1 MPRNT
6 GVDILSIKP
15 DSDLGLAQDTNIP
28 VPAVALDQINKANQD
43 IRDYDH
49 QRQLMKYDHQL
60 KQRDQLLKGLDA
72 GEISTKAILPED
84 RAFYKEKEDA
94 VRKAFLE
101 VTSMEP
107 DEKGNNVAMDKYH
120 QAKQDLQDA
129 STMLQSRYV
138 LINKKR
144 ADRAATN
151 LPSEQAA
158 YDKEINYDLH
168 ELDKMQPV
176 RPFQKVLTLDTDY
189 LDGIAAKG
197 GMWQDDNGNPVVDES
212 TTTKVTTND
221 KGTTVQKTTA
231 PVKPVVKNGKVT
243 PVPASTEVGPD
254 GKLPIFT
261 TTPGKKY
268 DYRGVM
274 AKMYDAYNNP
284 ADEKATV
291 MMDKQLEMF
300 QGTEDPEAQAI
311 IALRNQNLARM
322 DQQNGIPTIKVYDKL
337 NRVGPPSDNPN
348 DPVGKVIDT
357 GIYPSEI
364 NHRFVGNKLIIE
376 EPAPVLAAK
385 MAAGKESNFV
395 EEGQKLFNEKNFELN
410 LKSAENKADILL
422 KGAQAQA
429 HRARGA
435 FYYKKIAG
443 MNADKEQE
451 KVIND
456 GYKYNLTTQQNLA
469 IPVGNGYSL
478 AQIPGNKTTPIFTW
492 ASGKDGAA
500 AKPVIIKPIGSK
512 PIYGTDPKNTATHG
526 KVIGYEGGHYDQQY
540 IYGGQPQSA
549 TSLWKMYQK
558 FKTDTPAW
566 NKGFDDYL
574 KEAINADYFD
584 VKIIGENGST
594 DRNVHTQALKAISNA
609 ASKKGQDQP
618 FYESF
623 NENE

>member
-1 MPRNT
+1 MPRTT
-6 GVDILSIKP
+6 GVDILGIKA
-15 DSDLGLAQDTNIP
+15 DSDLGVAQGVSTP
-28 VPAVALDQINKANQD
+28 VPVVAPLVLDQVNKANDD
-43 IRDYDH
+43 IRNYDH

-60 KQRDQLLKGLDA
+60 KQRDKLLQGIA
-72 GEISTKAILPED
+72 SGEISTGAILPED
-84 RAFYKEKEDA
+84 REAYNESERK
-94 VRKAFLE
+94 VRDAFLA
-101 VTSMEP
+101 VTSEEP
-107 DEKGNNVAMDKYH
+107 DAKGQNVKLEAYNA
-120 QAKQDLQDA
+120 AKQDHQDL
-129 STMLQSRYV
+129 STMLQHRYAMV
-138 LINKKR
+138 GKKR
-144 ADRAATN
+144 QDLSKVV
-151 LPSEQAA
+151 LPSEQKRRQEDIDKSIAA
-158 YDKEINYDLH
+158 DKWSPIIPYQE
-168 ELDKMQPV
+168 
-176 RPFQKVLTLDTDY
+176 VLTLDTDY

-197 GMWQDDNGNPVVDES
+197 GMWQDDNGNPIVDET
-212 TTTKVTTND
+212 TTTKVTTNP

-231 PVKPVVKNGKVT
+231 PAKTVVKNGKVI
-243 PVPASTEVGPD
+243 PVPENTEIGPD

-322 DQQNGIPTIKVYDKL
+322 DQQNGIPTIKLYNQDGTVKE
-337 NRVGPPSDNPN
+337 
-348 DPVGKVIDT
+348 DT

-385 MAAGKESNFV
+385 MAAGKESEFV
-395 EEGQKLFNEKNFELN
+395 FKGQKLFNEKAFELN
-410 LKSAENKADILL
+410 MENAKNKADILL
-422 KGAQAQA
+422 KGAQAQG
-429 HRARGA
+429 HRARAA
-435 FYYKKIAG
+435 FYHAKIAA
-443 MNADKEQE
+443 MKPEDQD

-469 IPVGNGYSL
+469 VPQGKGYRL
-478 AQIPGNKTTPIFTW
+478 ASIPGNQTTPIFTW
-492 ASGKDGAA
+492 SSGKDGAA

-512 PIYGTDPKNTATHG
+512 PIYGNDPKNPATFG
-526 KVIGYEGGHYDQQY
+526 KVVGYEGGHYDQQY
-540 IYGGQPQSA
+540 IFGGKPLTA
-549 TSLWKMYQK
+549 TGLYDMYDK
-558 FKTDTPAW
+558 FKKDTPSW

-574 KEAINADYFD
+574 KAAINNDFFD

-609 ASKKGQDQP
+609 SSKKGQDQP

-623 NENE
+623 DENEN